1 MIVSLLVG
9 VTLCSGPISS
19 SFVNKYGC
27 RAVTIAGAILAGV
40 CLVISAFAQNVLTL
54 IFTVGVGTGFGFG
67 LIYLP
72 AIVSVTTYFE
82 KYRSLATGIAVCGS
96 GFGTFIF
103 APFTE
108 YLIGEF
114 GWRGATLI
122 LAGIVFNCIIFGAM
136 FRPLEPPKRLRKKLH
151 YTDERVPLKEIAEN
165 EETVK
170 VVVAAVDGDE
180 EVEEEDQRKPRSNS
194 HSHIISNN
202 HINNN
207 NNNNSSI
214 GGHSDKTR
222 RSDNFLSAV
231 VDSNN
236 HFLHPNHAGMAR
248 SVSIGQD
255 MTANYQVEFLLVKA
269 LNFKNQFDQHFI
281 SFTAAKSTTSKH
293 RGSTVQTETHLEST
307 VVDDRTADGGIES
320 GGSEEE

>member
-1 MIVSLLVG
+1 MICSLLVG

-27 RAVTIAGAILAGV
+27 RAVTIAGAILAGF

-103 APFTE
+103 APVTE

-122 LAGIVFNCIIFGAM
+122 LAGVVFNCIIFGAM
-136 FRPLEPPKRLRKKLH
+136 FRPLEPPKRIRKKLH
-151 YTDERVPLKEIAEN
+151 YTDEHVPLKEIAEN
-165 EETVK
+165 EE
-170 VVVAAVDGDE
+170 AAKE
-180 EVEEEDQRKPRSNS
+180 SIEMVEHK
-194 HSHIISNN
+194 
-202 HINNN
+202 INNN
-207 NNNNSSI
+207 NNHNNNNASI

-222 RSDNFLSAV
+222 RSDNFLSV

-236 HFLHPNHAGMAR
+236 HLLHPNHAGMAR

-255 MTANYQVEFLLVKA
+255 MTANYQVKSLFL
-269 LNFKNQFDQHFI
+269 
-281 SFTAAKSTTSKH
+281 
-293 RGSTVQTETHLEST
+293 
-307 VVDDRTADGGIES
+307 
-320 GGSEEE
+320 